1 MSTAHR
7 PTWNPAVGKEVK
19 SGSRQFSTRDVA
31 SHTKLKF
38 RQPGQG
44 GTNEVEKRD
53 LRAQLLK
60 AEAEA
65 RAKKRKAGGLLGAGE
80 DSEMQDGEET
90 TTASSAAAVAEIED
104 RNPDEV
110 KRRKLLEDIAL
121 DKDDDDD
128 DDDEE
133 DSDDEK
139 ETAKDT
145 KMKGSAANDDAD
157 DSDEEEDEE
166 DDEDESAEL
175 LRELEKIRRERAEEQ
190 ARKVPICLFFFFFL
204 AFHFSPLTLVPS
216 GHRRVQEQEANAA
229 NAAAREAEIATSNPL
244 LNLQAAL
251 GSGSAPAPAA
261 GGSFA
266 VRKRWDDDLIFKN
279 QANGQSD
286 KPSGQFVND
295 LLRTE
300 FHRKFMHKFIK

>member
-145 KMKGSAANDDAD
+145 KMKGSAANEDAD

-190 ARKVPICLFFFFFL
+190 ARK
-204 AFHFSPLTLVPS
+204 
-216 GHRRVQEQEANAA
+216 EQEANAA

-251 GSGSAPAPAA
+251 GSGSATAPAA

-266 VRKRWDDDLIFKN
+266 VRKRWDDVITDGVGGDAFPDLIFKN

>member
-44 GTNEVEKRD
+44 GTNEVDKRD
-53 LRAQLLK
+53 LRAQLLR

-65 RAKKRKAGGLLGAGE
+65 RAKKRKAGGFVGNGTGD
-80 DSEMQDGEET
+80 DSEMQDAEEE
-90 TTASSAAAVAEIED
+90 SKGVVSAEIED
-104 RNPDEV
+104 RNPEEV

-128 DDDEE
+128 DDKDDDDDSDDSDKDEE
-133 DSDDEK
+133 DKGKGK
-139 ETAKDT
+139 ET
-145 KMKGSAANDDAD
+145 KGKGTAMDED
-157 DSDEEEDEE
+157 DSDEDEE
-166 DDEDESAEL
+166 EEEDEDESAEL

-190 ARKVPICLFFFFFL
+190 ARKE
-204 AFHFSPLTLVPS
+204 
-216 GHRRVQEQEANAA
+216 REANAA
-229 NAAAREAEIATSNPL
+229 NAAVREAEIAAANPL

-251 GSGSAPAPAA
+251 GSGDTSTPAA

-266 VRKRWDDDLIFKN
+266 VKKRWDDDLVFKN

-286 KPSGQFVND
+286 KPNGQFVND